1 MSSAAAPFTPE
12 ALKFLRGLK
21 KNNTRDWFDPRKAIY
36 ERSLKA
42 PLLALI
48 DHVNHHL
55 LDLAPAHV
63 RPPQKTML
71 RIYRDIRFAAD
82 KRPYKTHI
90 SAWWAHAGMPKTSGA
105 GFYFELN
112 PTELILAAGVFMPD
126 RDQLL
131 ALRRH
136 LVAHHA
142 DLRRLLADKKL
153 RALLPDLDARP
164 LTRAPKGFSP
174 DDPTVSP
181 ALDLLLHRQ
190 WGVSVTLPSDLALT
204 PALLP
209 RILDT
214 FAHAA
219 PFVALL
225 NQPLVAALK
234 PRQHL
239 PFF

>member
-1 MSSAAAPFTPE
+1 MPPVPAPFTPE

-21 KNNTRDWFDPRKAIY
+21 RNNTRDWFDARKPIY

-48 DHVNHHL
+48 DHVNHAL

-90 SAWWAHAGMPKTSGA
+90 SAWWAHTGMPKTSGA
-105 GFYFELN
+105 GFYFELS
-112 PTELILAAGVFMPD
+112 PTEITLAAGVFMPD

-142 DLRRLLADKKL
+142 ELRRLLADKKL
-153 RALLPDLDARP
+153 RALLPDLEARP

-174 DDPTVSP
+174 DDPTVAP

-190 WGVSVTLPSDLALT
+190 WGVSATLPADLALT
-204 PALLP
+204 SDLLP
-209 RILDT
+209 RTLDS
-214 FAHAA
+214 FRRAA
-219 PFVALL
+219 PLVALL
-225 NQPLVAALK
+225 NQPLAAALK
-234 PRQHL
+234 PKANPR
-239 PFF
+239 FF

>member
-1 MSSAAAPFTPE
+1 MPPEAFFTPE

-21 KNNTRDWFDPRKAIY
+21 KNNTRDWFDPRKTIY

-48 DHVNHHL
+48 DRLNHDL
-55 LDLAPAHV
+55 LDIAPAHV
-63 RPPQKTML
+63 RPPHKTML

-82 KRPYKTHI
+82 KRPYKTHV

-112 PTELILAAGVFMPD
+112 PTEITLAAGVFMPD

-174 DDPTVSP
+174 DDPTVAP

-190 WGVSVTLPSDLALT
+190 WGVSVTLPADLALT
-204 PALLP
+204 PALLT
-209 RILDT
+209 RARDT
-214 FAHAA
+214 FRRAA
-219 PFVALL
+219 PLVAFL
-225 NQPLVAALK
+225 NQPLAAALK
-234 PRQHL
+234 PREARPL
-239 PFF
+239 F

>member
-1 MSSAAAPFTPE
+1 MPPEALFSPE

-48 DHVNHHL
+48 DHLNHDL
-55 LDLAPAHV
+55 LDIAPDHV
-63 RPPQKTML
+63 RPPHKTML

-82 KRPYKTHI
+82 KRPYKTHV

-105 GFYFELN
+105 GFYFSLSA
-112 PTELILAAGVFMPD
+112 TEITLAAGVFMPD

-136 LVAHHA
+136 LLAHHA
-142 DLRRLLADKKL
+142 EFRRLLADKKL

-174 DDPTVSP
+174 DDPTVAP

-190 WGVSVTLPSDLALT
+190 WGLSVTLPADLALT
-204 PALLP
+204 PDLLS
-209 RILDT
+209 RTRDS
-214 FAHAA
+214 FRRAA
-219 PFVALL
+219 PLVALL
-225 NQPLVAALK
+225 NQPLAAALT
-234 PRQHL
+234 PRQSRPL
-239 PFF
+239 F